1 MKIYFLETF
10 FFFRIEMIR
19 CAEKKRKK
27 VGPAFGYIG
36 RPGPSCCCCFCFVYF
51 ISFRFHFVFFPIF
64 PSVGATLFRVYPSR
78 MRNDSD
84 RAHQVVKWPDL
95 AVCCAAGPHRDV
107 ISFLSIS
114 FLFLLLLFLLRHLT
128 HTHTHILY
136 IYLYTSMILARC
148 VLISVDLT

>member
-1 MKIYFLETF
+1 
-10 FFFRIEMIR
+10 MIG

-36 RPGPSCCCCFCFVYF
+36 RPGPSCCCCCFRFVYF

-64 PSVGATLFRVYPSR
+64 PSVGSTLFRVYTSR

-114 FLFLLLLFLLRHLT
+114 LLFFFIIIISPSTSYT
-128 HTHTHILY
+128 HTHTHTHFIY